1 LANRSTLKNAHDSS
15 GIGMIALPKSPLD
28 HWLPKLAL
36 CLRQYSWR
44 LFSGDV
50 VAGITVGLVALP
62 LAMAFGIASGV
73 KPQAGIYTAVVAGFI
88 ISALGGSRT
97 QIGGPTGAFVV
108 IVAGIIAKFG
118 LSGLLMVTMM
128 SGVMLIVMGV
138 TKLGTAIK
146 FIPRPVTIGFTN
158 GIAVLI
164 ASTQIQ
170 DFLGLKISG
179 APNAFFARM
188 ETLSAHLSSLSITTA
203 AVGCG
208 SLAIILIWPQVTRK
222 VPGTIIAVLVA
233 TSLVALFHL
242 QVETIGS
249 KFGGIPTGFPT
260 FHLPEF
266 RSDLI
271 IPLLPS
277 ALTVSLLA
285 AVESLLSAVVAD
297 GMTGDK
303 HNSNVELLAQG
314 VANLFTPLVGGIPA
328 TGAIA
333 RTATNIRSGAKTPV
347 AGIVHSFTLLGI
359 LLVAAPLA
367 QFIPLSALAAVLFVV
382 AYNMGEWREI
392 GIILKLSRADI
403 VVWAA
408 TFGLTVMAD
417 LTVAVEVGMA
427 LASLLYIYRVS
438 QTTTVALVN
447 PKYIEDGRTHILQ
460 DKEIP
465 SYVSILRIHGPFLFG
480 TTEKL
485 AEETEDLKQL
495 AAVVILRVRNMTA
508 IDATGL
514 YALEKLSDRLRKT
527 GRTLLL
533 CGARE
538 QPSIMLRQAN
548 FIRHIGKENI
558 LPHVKAALD
567 RAREIATS
575 FEGVGAEI
583 ASDLQRKA

>member
-1 LANRSTLKNAHDSS
+1 
-15 GIGMIALPKSPLD
+15 
-28 HWLPKLAL
+28 
-36 CLRQYSWR
+36 
-44 LFSGDV
+44 
-50 VAGITVGLVALP
+50 
-62 LAMAFGIASGV
+62 
-73 KPQAGIYTAVVAGFI
+73 
-88 ISALGGSRT
+88 
-97 QIGGPTGAFVV
+97 
-108 IVAGIIAKFG
+108 
-118 LSGLLMVTMM
+118 
-128 SGVMLIVMGV
+128 
-138 TKLGTAIK
+138 LGTAIK

-170 DFLGLKISG
+170 DFLGLRVSDV
-179 APNAFFARM
+179 PRAFAVRA
-188 ETLSAHLSSLSITTA
+188 EVLLAHLNTLNMTTA
-203 AVGCG
+203 GVGCG
-208 SLAIILIWPQVTRK
+208 SLAIILMWPWVTRRI
-222 VPGTIIAVLVA
+222 PGTIIALLVA
-233 TSLVALFHL
+233 TALVAAFHL

-249 KFGGIPTGFPT
+249 KFGGIPTGFPS
-260 FHLPEF
+260 FHVPEF

-271 IPLLPS
+271 FPLLPS
-277 ALTVSLLA
+277 ALTVALLA

-297 GMTGDK
+297 SMTGDK
-303 HNSNVELLAQG
+303 HNSNVELMAQG

-347 AGIVHSFTLLGI
+347 AGLVHSLTLLAI
-359 LLVAAPLA
+359 LLVAAPVA

-392 GIILKLSRADI
+392 GIILRLSRADI
-403 VVWAA
+403 AVWAA

-438 QTTTVALVN
+438 QTTTVALVDPN
-447 PKYIEDGRTHILQ
+447 YIESGRAHILQ

-465 SYVSILRIHGPFLFG
+465 SYVTILRIHGPFLFG
-480 TTEKL
+480 TTDKL
-485 AEETEDLKQL
+485 AEETEDLKKL

-538 QPSIMLRQAN
+538 QPAIMLRQAN

-567 RAREIATS
+567 RAQEISTS
-575 FEGVGAEI
+575 FEGIGKEV
-583 ASDLQRKA
+583 ASEMQRSAL